1 MLKQSL
7 ICIGLSLSV
16 FMSLTTHS
24 SSADAKNL
32 TNRLGVGM
40 SNKFSFDMPSL
51 AAQYYPNSEF
61 GFTAALGVDTRKD
74 NSLFGIQG
82 GVRRMVFAESN
93 LNFYM
98 GGSMSIVSVET
109 AGNSESGFEL
119 NGVVGAEFF
128 LSGLENLGFNFETGI
143 GVASLKSGT
152 RFRTLAYD
160 PFHAGVIFYF

>member
-1 MLKQSL
+1 MLKQNLVLVGLVASL
-7 ICIGLSLSV
+7 LTGLVTYSPL
-16 FMSLTTHS
+16 
-24 SSADAKNL
+24 AQAKNL

-74 NSLFGIQG
+74 NSLFGIQA
-82 GVRRMVFAESN
+82 GVRRMIFEESN

-98 GGSMSIVSVET
+98 GGSLSMISVET
-109 AGNSESGFEL
+109 AGSSESGFEL
-119 NGVVGAEFF
+119 NGLVGAEFF
-128 LSGLENLGFNFETGI
+128 LPGLENLGFNFETGV

-152 RFRTLAYD
+152 RFRTLASD
-160 PFHAGVIFYF
+160 PFHAGIIFYF

>member
-1 MLKQSL
+1 MKQSL
-7 ICIGLSLSV
+7 VLIGLLICLLIQSP
-16 FMSLTTHS
+16 LTQ
-24 SSADAKNL
+24 AKNL
-32 TNRLGVGM
+32 TNRLGIGM
-40 SNKFSFDMPSL
+40 SNKYSFDMPSL

-82 GVRRMVFAESN
+82 GIRRNIFEESN

-98 GGSMSIVSVET
+98 GGTLSLISVET

-128 LSGLENLGFNFETGI
+128 LTGLENLGFNFETGI

-152 RFRTLAYD
+152 RFRTLGSD
-160 PFHAGVIFYF
+160 PFHAGIIFYF